1 MAELLYRLGRACARR
16 ARTVLAAWLAVLV
29 LAGAAFVAFGGTL
42 ASSFSIPGTPTAD
55 VTERLQTA
63 LPEASGGSGTIVL
76 ATEDGAPFTPE
87 QEAAIADRFAAAEEV
102 DGVASVVDPFA
113 TQEELADQRKQIE
126 DGRTQ
131 IAAGREQIE
140 DGRAQLAA
148 AQEQVDTAR
157 AQLDAGQAQLDTARA
172 QAEAAGALE
181 QAAPQLDAQ
190 QAELDAG
197 RATLESQA
205 ATLDQ
210 QVTALEDQSATLE
223 EQSAQLELSAPLLD
237 MASDI
242 RLVSTDGS
250 AAVANVTFTEPNM
263 SIDQQT
269 KDDLVA
275 VFADDP
281 VDGVQTD
288 FSSDIAQG
296 VPQVFGVGEAVGL
309 VVAAIVLVV
318 MLGTLVGAGLPILT
332 ALIGVGIGAL
342 AAMSLSG
349 VVEMSSVTPVLGL
362 MLGLAVGIDYSLFIV
377 NRHRRQVKQGDELHE
392 SIALANGTS
401 GNAVVFAG
409 ATVLIALLAL
419 NVTGIPFLGL
429 MGTVGALCV
438 AIAVLI
444 AVTLTPALLGMIG
457 PRILSRRERAA
468 LAGPAAST
476 GVAST
481 GAAAGSAAGSLAGS
495 AASEPGTAGGL
506 PAAEPVRPM
515 STVRAVGTALLAVV
529 ALGVIALPA
538 LDLRTNLPDGSSEAH
553 DSTQYRAYSTI
564 AEEFGEGTNGPL
576 LVVADLPGEP
586 TEAEALEYQVGVAEE
601 LFAQDDVVA
610 VAPIGTSEDRTVAAF
625 QVIPAEGPTSES
637 TEELVHA
644 LRALEPLDGDVTLG
658 VAGSA
663 SGNIDISEKLAQAL
677 PIYLAVVVGLS
688 LVILVLVFRSI
699 FVPVVATLGFI
710 LSYFAA
716 LGGVVAIYQWGWL
729 AGVFGVETPGPIL
742 NFLPTIL
749 VGILFGLAMDYQ
761 LFLGSGMREAYAHGA
776 PARVAIVQGVR
787 AGRAVVTAAAIIM
800 ISVFGGFVFSHSA
813 MIRPIGF
820 ALAFGVLVDAFVVR
834 MLLVP
839 ALMHLVGDKA
849 WWLPRWLDRVL
860 PDVDVE
866 GAALERR
873 HPHHLDGPADP
884 AAEGAAPDDGS
895 DPGTT
900 APDPA
905 APEPARG

>member
-63 LPEASGGSGTIVL
+63 LPEASGGTGTIVL
-76 ATEDGAPFTPE
+76 TTEDGAPFTPE
-87 QEAAIADRFAAAEEV
+87 QEAQVADRFAAAEDV
-102 DGVASVVDPFA
+102 DGVESVVDPFA
-113 TQEELADQRKQIE
+113 TQTELADQRRQVE

-148 AQEQVDTAR
+148 GQEQLDAAR
-157 AQLDAGQAQLDTARA
+157 AQLDAGQEQLDAARA
-172 QAEAAGALE
+172 QAEDAGALA
-181 QAAPQLDAQ
+181 QVGPQLDAQ

-197 RATLESQA
+197 RAELDTQVAALEK
-205 ATLDQ
+205 
-210 QVTALEDQSATLE
+210 QVAALEDQSATLE

-237 MASDI
+237 MAADI
-242 RLVSTDGS
+242 RLVSEDGS
-250 AAVANVTFTEPNM
+250 AAVASVVFSEPNL
-263 SIDQQT
+263 SIEQET
-269 KDDLVA
+269 KDALVA
-275 VFADDP
+275 VFDEP
-281 VDGVQTD
+281 VDGVRAD

-309 VVAAIVLVV
+309 VVAAVVLVV

-332 ALIGVGIGAL
+332 ALVGVGIGAL

-377 NRHRRQVKQGDELHE
+377 NRHRRQLKQGDDLAE

-468 LAGPAAST
+468 LAALAGPAAT
-476 GVAST
+476 T
-481 GAAAGSAAGSLAGS
+481 GASAGTAS
-495 AASEPGTAGGL
+495 SEPGAAGGL

-553 DSTQYRAYSTI
+553 DSTQYRAYSTV

-644 LRALEPLDGDVTLG
+644 LRALEPLDGEVTLG

-849 WWLPRWLDRVL
+849 WWLPRWLDRIL

-873 HPHHLDGPADP
+873 HPHHHDGPGAD
-884 AAEGAAPDDGS
+884 APDAAAT
-895 DPGTT
+895 DPDATE
-900 APDPA
+900 
-905 APEPARG
+905 PEPARR

>member
-1 MAELLYRLGRACARR
+1 MAELLYRLGRASARR

-29 LAGAAFVAFGGTL
+29 LAGAAFAAFGGTL
-42 ASSFSIPGTPTAD
+42 ATSFSIPGTPTAE
-55 VTERLQTA
+55 VTDRLQTS
-63 LPEASGGSGTIVL
+63 LPEASGGTGTIVFT
-76 ATEDGAPFTPE
+76 TEDGAAFTADQQAE
-87 QEAAIADRFAAAEEV
+87 IADRVATAGEV
-102 DGVASVVDPFA
+102 DGVEDVIDPFA
-113 TQEELADQRKQIE
+113 TQADLAAQADQVE
-126 DGRTQ
+126 AGRTQ
-131 IAAGREQIE
+131 IADGRAQIE
-140 DGRAQLAA
+140 AGRAQLAA
-148 AQEQVDTAR
+148 GQAQVEDAR
-157 AQLDAGQAQLDTARA
+157 AQLDEARA
-172 QAEAAGALE
+172 QAEAAGLLA

-190 QAELDAG
+190 QAQIDAG
-197 RATLESQA
+197 RAALDTQATALEK
-205 ATLDQ
+205 
-210 QVTALEDQSATLE
+210 QVAALEDQSTALE
-223 EQSAQLELSAPLLD
+223 EQAAQLELGAPLLE
-237 MASDI
+237 MASGI
-242 RLVSTDGS
+242 RLVSEDGS
-250 AAVANVTFTEPNM
+250 AAVASVSFTEPNM
-263 SIDQQT
+263 SIDPQT
-269 KDDLVA
+269 QDDLVA
-275 VFADDP
+275 VFTDAP
-281 VDGVQTD
+281 VDGVLTD
-288 FSSDIAQG
+288 FSSDITQG
-296 VPQVFGVGEAVGL
+296 VPQVFGVGEAIGL
-309 VVAAIVLVV
+309 VVAAVVLVV
-318 MLGTLVGAGLPILT
+318 MLGTFVGAGLPILT

-342 AAMSLSG
+342 GAMSLSG
-349 VVEMSSVTPVLGL
+349 VLEMSSVTPVLGL

-377 NRHRRQVKQGDELHE
+377 NRHRRQLKQGDDVHE

-409 ATVLIALLAL
+409 TTVLIALLAL

-444 AVTLTPALLGMIG
+444 AVTLTPALLGMLG
-457 PRILSRRERAA
+457 TRILSRRERARLSGPSDA
-468 LAGPAAST
+468 EGATGATPDGASSGTTAATPAAKP
-476 GVAST
+476 
-481 GAAAGSAAGSLAGS
+481 L
-495 AASEPGTAGGL
+495 
-506 PAAEPVRPM
+506 RP
-515 STVRAVGTALLAVV
+515 TTTLRAVGTALVSVV
-529 ALGVIALPA
+529 ALGVVAVPA

-553 DSTQYRAYSTI
+553 DSTQYRAYSTV
-564 AEEFGEGTNGPL
+564 AEQFGEGTNGPL

-586 TEAEALEYQVGVAEE
+586 TETELLEYQVRVAEE

-610 VAPIGTSEDRTVAAF
+610 VAPIGSSQDRTVTAF
-625 QVIPAEGPTSES
+625 QVVPAEGPTSES
-637 TEELVHA
+637 TAQLVHD
-644 LRALEPLDGDVTLG
+644 LRALEPLDGTVTIG

-663 SGNIDISEKLAQAL
+663 SGNIDISDKLAQAL
-677 PIYLAVVVGLS
+677 PVYLAVVVGLS
-688 LVILVLVFRSI
+688 LIILVLVFRSV

-776 PARVAIVQGVR
+776 PARVAIAQGLR
-787 AGRAVVTAAAIIM
+787 AGRSVVTAAAIIM

-839 ALMHLVGDKA
+839 ALMHLAGDKA

-873 HPHHLDGPADP
+873 HPHEHEAL
-884 AAEGAAPDDGS
+884 AEGAVPDEAAAG
-895 DPGTT
+895 
-900 APDPA
+900 PDEAEPA
-905 APEPARG
+905 PARG

>member
-63 LPEASGGSGTIVL
+63 LPEASGGTGTIVL
-76 ATEDGAPFTPE
+76 TTEDGAPFTPE
-87 QEAAIADRFAAAEEV
+87 QEAQVADRFAAAEDV
-102 DGVASVVDPFA
+102 DGVESVVDPFA
-113 TQEELADQRKQIE
+113 TQTELADQRRQVE

-148 AQEQVDTAR
+148 GQEQLDAAR
-157 AQLDAGQAQLDTARA
+157 AQLDAGQEQLDAARA
-172 QAEAAGALE
+172 QAEDAGALA
-181 QAAPQLDAQ
+181 QVGPQLDAQ

-197 RATLESQA
+197 RAELDTQA
-205 ATLDQ
+205 AALEK
-210 QVTALEDQSATLE
+210 QVSALEDQSATLE

-237 MASDI
+237 MAADI
-242 RLVSTDGS
+242 RLVSEDGS
-250 AAVANVTFTEPNM
+250 AAVASVVFSEPNL
-263 SIDQQT
+263 SIEQET
-269 KDDLVA
+269 KDALVA
-275 VFADDP
+275 VFDEP
-281 VDGVQTD
+281 VDGVRAD

-309 VVAAIVLVV
+309 VVAAVVLVV

-332 ALIGVGIGAL
+332 ALVGVGIGAL

-377 NRHRRQVKQGDELHE
+377 NRHRRQLKQGDDLAE

-468 LAGPAAST
+468 LAATGAPAGAPATSGAPAAS
-476 GVAST
+476 GP
-481 GAAAGSAAGSLAGS
+481 GAD
-495 AASEPGTAGGL
+495 
-506 PAAEPVRPM
+506 PAAPVRPT
-515 STVRAVGTALLAVV
+515 STVRAVATALLAVV
-529 ALGVIALPA
+529 ALGVVALPA

-553 DSTQYRAYSTI
+553 DSTQYRAYATV

-586 TEAEALEYQVGVAEE
+586 TEAESLEQQVRIAQE

-637 TEELVHA
+637 TEQLVHD
-644 LRALEPLDGDVTLG
+644 LRALEPLDGDATLG

-663 SGNIDISEKLAQAL
+663 SGNIDISDKLAQAL
-677 PIYLAVVVGLS
+677 PVYLAVVVGLS
-688 LVILVLVFRSI
+688 LVILVLVFRSV

-839 ALMHLVGDKA
+839 ALMHLVGDAA
-849 WWLPRWLDRVL
+849 WWLPRWLDRLL

-873 HPHHLDGPADP
+873 HPHHHDDPEAD
-884 AAEGAAPDDGS
+884 AADAAATDPDA
-895 DPGTT
+895 TE
-900 APDPA
+900 
-905 APEPARG
+905 PEPAHR

>member
-63 LPEASGGSGTIVL
+63 LPEASGGSGTIVF
-76 ATEDGAPFTPE
+76 ATDDGAPFTPE

-113 TQEELADQRKQIE
+113 TQEELADQRKQID

-148 AQEQVDTAR
+148 AQEQVDAAR
-157 AQLDAGQAQLDTARA
+157 AQLDAGQAELDAARA

-190 QAELDAG
+190 QAEIDAG

-205 ATLDQ
+205 TTLDQ

-377 NRHRRQVKQGDELHE
+377 NRHRRQLKQGDELHE

-468 LAGPAAST
+468 LAGPAASS
-476 GVAST
+476 GAST
-481 GAAAGSAAGSLAGS
+481 GASTGASAGTAS
-495 AASEPGTAGGL
+495 SEPGAAGGL

-515 STVRAVGTALLAVV
+515 STVRAVGTALLSVV

-553 DSTQYRAYSTI
+553 DSTQYRAYSTV

-586 TEAEALEYQVGVAEE
+586 TQAEALEYQVGVAEE

-644 LRALEPLDGDVTLG
+644 LRALEPLDGEVTLG

-849 WWLPRWLDRVL
+849 WWLPRWLDRIL

-873 HPHHLDGPADP
+873 HPHHLDGSTDP
-884 AAEGAAPDDGS
+884 AAQGGAHDAGTE
-895 DPGTT
+895 PGTT
-900 APDPA
+900 GPDA
-905 APEPARG
+905 TEPETARG

>member
-42 ASSFSIPGTPTAD
+42 ASSFSIPGTPTAE

-63 LPEASGGSGTIVL
+63 LPEASGGSGTIVF
-76 ATEDGAPFTPE
+76 ATEDGSAFTSE
-87 QEAAIADRFAAAEEV
+87 QEAAISDRLAAAEEV
-102 DGVASVVDPFA
+102 DGVETAVDPFA
-113 TQEELADQRKQIE
+113 TQTELADQRRQVEDGRTQIEAGRAQIE

-131 IAAGREQIE
+131 LAAG
-140 DGRAQLAA
+140 
-148 AQEQVDTAR
+148 QEQLDAAR
-157 AQLDAGQAQLDTARA
+157 AQLDEGQTQLDAARA
-172 QAEAAGALE
+172 QAQAAGALD

-197 RATLESQA
+197 RAELDAQA
-205 ATLDQ
+205 AALDK
-210 QVTALEDQSATLE
+210 QVTALEDQSTTLE
-223 EQSAQLELSAPLLD
+223 EQSARLEASAPLLE
-237 MASDI
+237 MASEI
-242 RLVSTDGS
+242 RMVSEDGS
-250 AAVANVTFTEPNM
+250 AAVASVAFTEPNM
-263 SIDQQT
+263 SIEQQT
-269 KDDLVA
+269 KDGLVA
-275 VFADDP
+275 VFTDDP
-281 VDGVQTD
+281 VEGVQTD
-288 FSSDIAQG
+288 FSSDITQG
-296 VPQVFGVGEAVGL
+296 VPQVFGVGEAIGL

-377 NRHRRQVKQGDELHE
+377 NRHRRQLKQGDDVQE

-444 AVTLTPALLGMIG
+444 AVTLTPALLSMIG
-457 PRILSRRERAA
+457 TRILSRRERAA
-468 LAGPAAST
+468 LAGTEAAE
-476 GVAST
+476 ASGGT
-481 GAAAGSAAGSLAGS
+481 GATTDTATSGPIA
-495 AASEPGTAGGL
+495 PDGTK
-506 PAAEPVRPM
+506 PVRPM
-515 STVRAVGTALLAVV
+515 STLRAVGTAILAVV

-553 DSTQYRAYSTI
+553 DSTQYRTYSTI
-564 AEEFGEGTNGPL
+564 AEQFGEGTNGPL

-586 TEAEALEYQVGVAEE
+586 TEAEALEYQVNVAEE
-601 LFAQDDVVA
+601 LFALDDVVA

-644 LRALEPLDGDVTLG
+644 LRALEPLDGEVTLG

-663 SGNIDISEKLAQAL
+663 SGNIDISDKLAQAL

-688 LVILVLVFRSI
+688 LVILVLVFRSV

-729 AGVFGVETPGPIL
+729 SGVFGVETPGPIL

-873 HPHHLDGPADP
+873 HPHHETPVD
-884 AAEGAAPDDGS
+884 S
-895 DPGTT
+895 
-900 APDPA
+900 
-905 APEPARG
+905 PEPARG

>member
-42 ASSFSIPGTPTAD
+42 ASSFSIPGTPTAE

-63 LPEASGGSGTIVL
+63 LPEASGGSGTIVF
-76 ATEDGAPFTPE
+76 ATEDGSAFTPE
-87 QEAAIADRFAAAEEV
+87 QESAISDRLATAEEV
-102 DGVASVVDPFA
+102 DGVETAVDPFA
-113 TQEELADQRKQIE
+113 TRAELADQRQQVEDGRTQIETGRAQIE

-131 IAAGREQIE
+131 LAAG
-140 DGRAQLAA
+140 
-148 AQEQVDTAR
+148 QEQLDAAR
-157 AQLDAGQAQLDTARA
+157 AQLDEGQTRLDAARA
-172 QAEAAGALE
+172 QAEAAGALD

-197 RATLESQA
+197 RTELEAQA
-205 ATLDQ
+205 AELDK
-210 QVTALEDQSATLE
+210 QVTALEDQSTTLE
-223 EQSAQLELSAPLLD
+223 EQSAQLELSAPLLE
-237 MASDI
+237 MASEI
-242 RLVSTDGS
+242 RMVSEDGS
-250 AAVANVTFTEPNM
+250 AAVASVSFTEPNM
-263 SIDQQT
+263 SIEQQT

-275 VFADDP
+275 VFTDDP
-281 VDGVQTD
+281 VEGVQTD
-288 FSSDIAQG
+288 FSSDITQG
-296 VPQVFGVGEAVGL
+296 VPQVFGVGEAIGL

-377 NRHRRQVKQGDELHE
+377 NRHRRQLKQGDDVQE

-444 AVTLTPALLGMIG
+444 AVTLTPALLSMIG
-457 PRILSRRERAA
+457 TRILSRRERAA
-468 LAGPAAST
+468 LGGTEGAGAPSEPDAAAGPAASGTT
-476 GVAST
+476 GT
-481 GAAAGSAAGSLAGS
+481 D
-495 AASEPGTAGGL
+495 GTK
-506 PAAEPVRPM
+506 PVRPM
-515 STVRAVGTALLAVV
+515 STLRAVGTAILAVV

-564 AEEFGEGTNGPL
+564 AEQFGEGTNGPL

-586 TEAEALEYQVGVAEE
+586 TTAEALEYQVQVARS
-601 LFAQDDVVA
+601 LFAIDDVVA

-625 QVIPAEGPTSES
+625 QVVPAEGPTSES
-637 TEELVHA
+637 TEELVHD

-663 SGNIDISEKLAQAL
+663 SGNIDISDKLAQAL

-729 AGVFGVETPGPIL
+729 SGVFGVETPGPIL

-776 PARVAIVQGVR
+776 PSRTAIVQGVR

-849 WWLPRWLDRVL
+849 WWLPRWLDRIL

-873 HPHHLDGPADP
+873 HPHHETS
-884 AAEGAAPDDGS
+884 AES
-895 DPGTT
+895 
-900 APDPA
+900 
-905 APEPARG
+905 PEPART

>member
-42 ASSFSIPGTPTAD
+42 ASSFSIPGTPTAE

-63 LPEASGGSGTIVL
+63 LPEASGGSGTVVF
-76 ATEDGAPFTPE
+76 ATEDGSAFTPE
-87 QEAAIADRFAAAEEV
+87 QEAEISDRLATAEEV
-102 DGVASVVDPFA
+102 DGVETAVDPFA
-113 TQEELADQRKQIE
+113 TQAELADQRQQVEDGRTQIEAGRAQIE

-131 IAAGREQIE
+131 LAAG
-140 DGRAQLAA
+140 
-148 AQEQVDTAR
+148 QEQLDAAR
-157 AQLDAGQAQLDTARA
+157 AQLDEGQTQLDAARA
-172 QAEAAGALE
+172 QAEAAGALD

-197 RATLESQA
+197 RAELDAQA
-205 ATLDQ
+205 ATLDK
-210 QVTALEDQSATLE
+210 QVTALEDQSTTLE
-223 EQSAQLELSAPLLD
+223 EQSAQLELSAPLLE
-237 MASDI
+237 MASEI
-242 RLVSTDGS
+242 RMVSEDGS
-250 AAVANVTFTEPNM
+250 AAVASVTFTEPNM
-263 SIDQQT
+263 SIEQQT

-275 VFADDP
+275 VFTDDP
-281 VDGVQTD
+281 VEGVQTD
-288 FSSDIAQG
+288 FSSDITQG
-296 VPQVFGVGEAVGL
+296 VPQVFGVGEAIGL

-377 NRHRRQVKQGDELHE
+377 NRHRRQLKQGDDVPE

-444 AVTLTPALLGMIG
+444 AVTLTPALLSMIG
-457 PRILSRRERAA
+457 TRILSRRERAA
-468 LAGPAAST
+468 LAGTEAAEAPGGTGATADTAAS
-476 GVAST
+476 
-481 GAAAGSAAGSLAGS
+481 
-495 AASEPGTAGGL
+495 GTTAPDGTK
-506 PAAEPVRPM
+506 PVRPM
-515 STVRAVGTALLAVV
+515 STLRAVGTAILAVV

-564 AEEFGEGTNGPL
+564 AEQFGEGTNGPL

-586 TEAEALEYQVGVAEE
+586 TEAEALEYQVNVAEE
-601 LFAQDDVVA
+601 LFALDDVVA

-625 QVIPAEGPTSES
+625 QVVPAEGPTSES
-637 TEELVHA
+637 TEELVHD

-663 SGNIDISEKLAQAL
+663 SGNIDISDKLAQAL

-729 AGVFGVETPGPIL
+729 SGVFGVETPGPIL

-849 WWLPRWLDRVL
+849 WWLPRWLDRIL

-873 HPHHLDGPADP
+873 HPHHPAGDADP
-884 AAEGAAPDDGS
+884 AATT
-895 DPGTT
+895 DPGATE
-900 APDPA
+900 
-905 APEPARG
+905 PEPARG

>member
-1 MAELLYRLGRACARR
+1 MAELLYRLGRASARR

-42 ASSFSIPGTPTAD
+42 ASSFSIPGTPTAE

-63 LPEASGGSGTIVL
+63 LPEASGGSGTIVF
-76 ATEDGAPFTPE
+76 TTDDGSALTDD
-87 QEAAIADRFAAAEEV
+87 QRAQIADLVATASDV
-102 DGVASVVDPFA
+102 DGVETVIDPFA
-113 TQEELADQRKQIE
+113 TQDELASQADEIE

-131 IAAGREQIE
+131 IADGRVQIE
-140 DGRAQLAA
+140 DGRAQLTAG
-148 AQEQVDTAR
+148 QTQVDAAL
-157 AQLDAGQAQLDTARA
+157 AQLDAGQAELDTARS
-172 QAEAAGALE
+172 QAEAAGISA

-190 QAELDAG
+190 QAQLDAARAELDA
-197 RATLESQA
+197 QA
-205 ATLDQ
+205 ATLAEQ
-210 QVTALEDQSATLE
+210 LTALENQSTTLE
-223 EQSAQLELSAPLLD
+223 EQAAQLELGAPLLE

-242 RLVSTDGS
+242 RMVSEDGS
-250 AAVANVTFTEPNM
+250 AAVASVSFTEPNM
-263 SIDQQT
+263 SIEQQT

-275 VFADDP
+275 VFTDAP

-288 FSSDIAQG
+288 FSADITQG
-296 VPQVFGVGEAVGL
+296 VPQVFGVGEAIGL

-349 VVEMSSVTPVLGL
+349 VLDMSSVTPVLGL

-377 NRHRRQVKQGDELHE
+377 NRHRRQLKQGDDVHE
-392 SIALANGTS
+392 SIALATGTS

-444 AVTLTPALLGMIG
+444 AVTLTPALLGMLG
-457 PRILSRRERAA
+457 MRILSKRERARLTESTPA
-468 LAGPAAST
+468 SGATTPAA
-476 GVAST
+476 GGASSGT
-481 GAAAGSAAGSLAGS
+481 AAT
-495 AASEPGTAGGL
+495 PGTGKPL
-506 PAAEPVRPM
+506 RPM
-515 STVRAVGTALLAVV
+515 TTLRAVGTALLSVA

-564 AEEFGEGTNGPL
+564 AERFGEGTNGPL

-586 TEAEALEYQVGVAEE
+586 SEDEVLEYQVRIAEE
-601 LFAQDDVVA
+601 LYAQDDVVA
-610 VAPIGTSEDRTVAAF
+610 VAPIGASEDRTVAAF
-625 QVIPAEGPTSES
+625 QVIPAEGPTSAS
-637 TEELVHA
+637 TEQLVHD
-644 LRALEPLDGDVTLG
+644 LRALEPLDGEVTIG

-663 SGNIDISEKLAQAL
+663 SGNIDISDKLAQAL
-677 PIYLAVVVGLS
+677 PVYLAVVVGLS
-688 LVILVLVFRSI
+688 LIILVLVFRSI

-776 PARVAIVQGVR
+776 PARLAITQGLR
-787 AGRAVVTAAAIIM
+787 AGRSVVTAAAIIM
-800 ISVFGGFVFSHSA
+800 ISVFDGFVFSHSA

-849 WWLPRWLDRVL
+849 WWLPRWLDRIL

-873 HPHHLDGPADP
+873 HPHHEHDQGAGPDADASDP
-884 AAEGAAPDDGS
+884 DGS
-895 DPGTT
+895 ATDPG
-900 APDPA
+900 ASE
-905 APEPARG
+905 PEPARG

>member
-42 ASSFSIPGTPTAD
+42 ASSFSIPGTPTAE

-63 LPEASGGSGTIVL
+63 LPEASGGTGTVVF
-76 ATEDGAPFTPE
+76 ATEDGSAFTPE
-87 QEAAIADRFAAAEEV
+87 QEAAISDRLAAAEEV
-102 DGVASVVDPFA
+102 DGVEAAVDPFA
-113 TQEELADQRKQIE
+113 TQTELADQRQQVEDGRTQIEAGRAQIE

-131 IAAGREQIE
+131 LAAG
-140 DGRAQLAA
+140 
-148 AQEQVDTAR
+148 QEQLDAAR
-157 AQLDAGQAQLDTARA
+157 AQLDEGQTQLDAARA

-197 RATLESQA
+197 RAELDAQA
-205 ATLDQ
+205 AELDK
-210 QVTALEDQSATLE
+210 QVTALEDQSTTLE
-223 EQSAQLELSAPLLD
+223 EQSAQLELSAPLLE
-237 MASDI
+237 MASEI
-242 RLVSTDGS
+242 RMVSEDGS
-250 AAVANVTFTEPNM
+250 AAVASVSFTEPNM
-263 SIDQQT
+263 SIEQQT

-275 VFADDP
+275 VFTDDP
-281 VDGVQTD
+281 VEGVQTD
-288 FSSDIAQG
+288 FSSDITQG
-296 VPQVFGVGEAVGL
+296 VPQVFGVGEAIGL

-377 NRHRRQVKQGDELHE
+377 NRHRRQLKQGDDVQE

-444 AVTLTPALLGMIG
+444 AVTLTPALLSMIG
-457 PRILSRRERAA
+457 TRILSRRERAA
-468 LAGPAAST
+468 LAGTEAP
-476 GVAST
+476 G
-481 GAAAGSAAGSLAGS
+481 
-495 AASEPGTAGGL
+495 EPGTTADT
-506 PAAEPVRPM
+506 AASGTTAPDGAKPVRPM
-515 STVRAVGTALLAVV
+515 STLRAVGTAILAVV

-564 AEEFGEGTNGPL
+564 AERFGEGTNGPL

-586 TEAEALEYQVGVAEE
+586 TEAEALEYQVRVAEE
-601 LFAQDDVVA
+601 LFALDDVVA
-610 VAPIGTSEDRTVAAF
+610 VAPIGTSDDRTIAAF

-637 TEELVHA
+637 TEELVHD

-663 SGNIDISEKLAQAL
+663 SGNIDISDKLAQAL

-729 AGVFGVETPGPIL
+729 SGVFGVETPGPIL

-776 PARVAIVQGVR
+776 PSRVAIVQGVR

-849 WWLPRWLDRVL
+849 WWLPRWLDRIL

-873 HPHHLDGPADP
+873 HPHH
-884 AAEGAAPDDGS
+884 EAPEES
-895 DPGTT
+895 
-900 APDPA
+900 
-905 APEPARG
+905 PEPARG